1 MAQPG
6 ANTAVPKPAPAAPL
20 SPATIAALREQVLS
34 LLVTDPEIQAKL
46 RALVPAPSEGPVR
59 EIGAAEAGQIMDLI
73 EKQVGGLLDKRIE
86 RVVRSLVRPDYL
98 LRPHLRPDAI
108 DSRP

>member
-46 RALVPAPSEGPVR
+46 RALVPAPSEVR
-59 EIGAAEAGQIMDLI
+59 EIGAAEAWQIMDLI